1 MAVSERRARLALSCV
16 VECGDPNLTELVDRQ
31 GAVVAWTQLL
41 DGRFGAPLAQR
52 GAAVDID
59 GMTCQAE
66 KAAIRFVT
74 PEDEEWP
81 STLGDLRHCR
91 PVQRRGGIPFGLWLR
106 GIPPRRCTGRQ
117 CRRSPRVL
125 GHSSS

>member
-1 MAVSERRARLALSCV
+1 MILRSLWQCAGVILPAMPAPGSADGVVRAQGARLSLTCV

-31 GAVVAWTQLL
+31 GAVATWTQLV

-59 GMTCQAE
+59 GVTRQA
-66 KAAIRFVT
+66 KDATIRFVI

-81 STLGDLRHCR
+81 STLGDLRHC
-91 PVQRRGGIPFGLWLR
+91 
-106 GIPPRRCTGRQ
+106 PPA
-117 CRRSPRVL
+117 
-125 GHSSS
+125 